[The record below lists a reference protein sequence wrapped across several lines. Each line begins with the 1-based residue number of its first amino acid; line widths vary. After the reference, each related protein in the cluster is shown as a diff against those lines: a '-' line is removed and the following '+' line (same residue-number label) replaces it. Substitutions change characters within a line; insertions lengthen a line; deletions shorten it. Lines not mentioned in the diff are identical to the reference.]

1 MELIGQQNNRA
12 GGNFFRRT
20 KGFTLI
26 ELLVVIAIIAIL
38 AGMLLPA
45 LSKAKEAGH
54 RIACVNN
61 LRQLGLSLTMYASDN
76 DDYFPTRVTVG
87 RWTTTLSDA
96 YKTPQILLCPDDPVQ
111 PTLGLP
117 ATEGTNDPVHYPF
130 DADPRSYMINGWN
143 DYFLT
148 SDPQAFSAYMAGNSP
163 LALKESNVPYP
174 SETVA
179 FGEKRS
185 DSGQYYMDLNEAEG
199 NDLTELELGRHSS
212 GAGGSIHTGDLANG
226 SAAIGVGSGGSN
238 HAMVD
243 GSARY
248 IKYGQALNPV
258 NLWAVTDFGRTNDV
272 VTY

>member
-1 MELIGQQNNRA
+1 MEMTDQPNNRPGA
-12 GGNFFRRT
+12 SLFFRA

-76 DDYFPTRVTVG
+76 EDYFPTRVTTD
-87 RWTTTLSDA
+87 RWTSTLSDS
-96 YKTPQILLCPDDPVQ
+96 YKTAQILLCPDDPFLPAQ
-111 PTLGLP
+111 SLP
-117 ATEGTNDPVHYPF
+117 ATIGADPVHYPF
-130 DADPRSYMINGWN
+130 DADARSYMINGWN
-143 DYFLT
+143 DYFQT
-148 SDPQAFSAYMAGNSP
+148 SDPQTFKTYMAGNSP

-185 DSGQYYMDLNEAEG
+185 DSGQFYMDLDEDEG

-212 GAGGSIHTGDLANG
+212 GAGGSIHTGNLANG
-226 SAAIGVGSGGSN
+226 DAAAGAGSGGAN

-258 NLWAVTDFGRTNDV
+258 NLWAVTDLGRTNDV